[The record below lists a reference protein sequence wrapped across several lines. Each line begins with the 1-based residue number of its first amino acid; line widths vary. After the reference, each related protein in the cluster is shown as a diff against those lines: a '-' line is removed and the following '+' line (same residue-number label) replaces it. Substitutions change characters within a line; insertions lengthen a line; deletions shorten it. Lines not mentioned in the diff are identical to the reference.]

1 MVRVAVVG
9 VGGIAAEHLKHLQSN
24 EDAELVAVCDIVKE
38 NAEKVANQYNAVPY
52 TDFDAMLDNE
62 ELDALFLCVP
72 PFAHGDME
80 EKAAARGIHL
90 FVEKPVG
97 LDMETV
103 ERKAK
108 AISNAGIIAGTGYCL
123 RYLDTVAIAKEYLQ
137 GKTIAMARA
146 HRFGSLVTVPWW
158 REMAKSG
165 GQLTEQ
171 TTHNLDLLLYL
182 AGDVKRVSADMALRV
197 MGDVPGIDIP
207 DVYSV
212 NLRFASGAVGHLD
225 TSFVEQPDGRSSLEV
240 IGRGFRVTL
249 DGTSLSI
256 MEKDKTVT
264 YKSKVNFYKEQ
275 DDAFIQAVLTGD
287 ASGILAPYPVAVRT
301 LQVSLAAHQSS
312 DSGTSLTLPSS
323 KEEITTG
330 R

>member
-9 VGGIAAEHLKHLQSN
+9 VGGIAAEHLKNVQEN
-24 EDAELVAVCDIVKE
+24 EEAVLVAVCDIVK
-38 NAEKVANQYNAVPY
+38 ASVEKAAQQYNVVPY
-52 TDFDAMLDNE
+52 TDFDAMLENE
-62 ELDALFLCVP
+62 EIDALFLCVP
-72 PFAHGDME
+72 PFAHGEME

-108 AISNAGIIAGTGYCL
+108 AIQDAGVIAGTGYCL
-123 RYLDTVAIAKEYLQ
+123 RYLDTVAKAREYLQ
-137 GKTIAMARA
+137 GKTIAMVRA

-165 GQLTEQ
+165 GQLIEQ

-182 AGDVKRVSADMALRV
+182 AGDVDKVSADMALRV
-197 MGDVPGIDIP
+197 MEDVPGIDIP

-249 DGTSLSI
+249 DGTALTI

-264 YKSKVNFYKEQ
+264 HKSRVNFYKEQ
-275 DDAFIQAVLTGD
+275 DDAFIHAVLTKD
-287 ASGILAPYPVAVRT
+287 ASVILAPYAEAMRT

-312 DSGTSLTLPSS
+312 DSGTSVSIPFTK
-323 KEEITTG
+323 KEVATG

>member
-9 VGGIAAEHLKHLQSN
+9 VGGIAAEHLKNVQEN
-24 EDAELVAVCDIVKE
+24 EEAVLVAVCDIVK
-38 NAEKVANQYNAVPY
+38 ASVEKAAQQYNVVPY
-52 TDFDAMLDNE
+52 TDFDAMLENE
-62 ELDALFLCVP
+62 EIDALFLCVP
-72 PFAHGDME
+72 PFAHGEME

-108 AISNAGIIAGTGYCL
+108 AIQDAGVIAGTGYCL
-123 RYLDTVAIAKEYLQ
+123 RYLDTVAKAREYLQ
-137 GKTIAMARA
+137 GKTIAMVRA

-165 GQLTEQ
+165 GQLIEQ

-182 AGDVKRVSADMALRV
+182 AGDVDKVSADMALRV
-197 MGDVPGIDIP
+197 MEDVPGIDIP

-249 DGTSLSI
+249 DGTALTI

-264 YKSKVNFYKEQ
+264 HKSRVNFYKEQ
-275 DDAFIQAVLTGD
+275 DDAFIHAVLTKD
-287 ASGILAPYPVAVRT
+287 ASVILAPYAEAVRT

-312 DSGTSLTLPSS
+312 DSETSVSIPFTK
-323 KEEITTG
+323 KEVATG

>member
-9 VGGIAAEHLKHLQSN
+9 VGGIAAEHLKNVQEN
-24 EDAELVAVCDIVKE
+24 EEAELVAVCDIVK
-38 NAEKVANQYNAVPY
+38 ASVEKAAQQYNVVPY

-62 ELDALFLCVP
+62 EIDALFLCVP
-72 PFAHGDME
+72 PFAHGEME

-90 FVEKPVG
+90 LVEKPVG

-108 AISNAGIIAGTGYCL
+108 AIQDAGVIAGTGYCL
-123 RYLDTVAIAKEYLQ
+123 RYLDTVAKAREYLQ
-137 GKTIAMARA
+137 GKTIAMVRA

-165 GQLTEQ
+165 GQLIEQ

-182 AGDVKRVSADMALRV
+182 AGDVDKVSADMALRV
-197 MGDVPGIDIP
+197 MEDVPGIDIP

-249 DGTSLSI
+249 DGTALTI

-264 YKSKVNFYKEQ
+264 HKSRVNFYKEQ
-275 DDAFIQAVLTGD
+275 DDAFIHAVLTKD
-287 ASGILAPYPVAVRT
+287 ASVILAPYAEAMRT

-312 DSGTSLTLPSS
+312 DSGTSVSIPFTK
-323 KEEITTG
+323 KEVATG

>member
-9 VGGIAAEHLKHLQSN
+9 VGGIAAEHLKNLQEN
-24 EDAELVAVCDIVKE
+24 DEAELVAVCDIVKAS
-38 NAEKVANQYNAVPY
+38 AEKAAQQYNVVPY
-52 TDFDAMLDNE
+52 TDFDAMLDSVE
-62 ELDALFLCVP
+62 IDALYLCVP

-103 ERKAK
+103 EQKAK
-108 AISNAGIIAGTGYCL
+108 AIQKAGIIAGTGYCL
-123 RYLDTVAIAKEYLQ
+123 RYLDTVAKAREYLQ
-137 GKTIAMARA
+137 GKKIAMVRA

-165 GQLTEQ
+165 GQLIEQ
-171 TTHNLDLLLYL
+171 TTHNLDLMLYL
-182 AGDVKRVSADMALRV
+182 AGDVNKVSADMALRV
-197 MGDVPGIDIP
+197 MEDVPGIDIP

-249 DGTSLSI
+249 DGTTLTI

-275 DDAFIQAVLTGD
+275 DDTFIHAVLTKD
-287 ASGILAPYPVAVRT
+287 ASGILAPYEEAART

-312 DSGTSLTLPSS
+312 DSGTSISIPLMK
-323 KEEITTG
+323 KEVVTG
-330 R
+330 S